1 MAGILIKSIVSMI
14 ICIFV
19 MFIVIFG
26 MGFVVDNFLYV
37 TAQFPMTQGGIGQ
50 ALLPTNM
57 RMFNWFYLLPAFL
70 IVVVVVWVIKIL
82 FFQNQYD
89 GEEVMNIK
97 QRRL

>member
-1 MAGILIKSIVSMI
+1 MSGILIKAIVSMI

-19 MFIVIFG
+19 MFIVFFG
-26 MGFVVDNFLYV
+26 MGLVIDNFLYI
-37 TAQFPMTQGGIGQ
+37 TAQFPMVQGGIGQ

-57 RMFNWFYLLPAFL
+57 RMFNWFYALGGFC

-89 GEEVMNIK
+89 EEEVMNIK